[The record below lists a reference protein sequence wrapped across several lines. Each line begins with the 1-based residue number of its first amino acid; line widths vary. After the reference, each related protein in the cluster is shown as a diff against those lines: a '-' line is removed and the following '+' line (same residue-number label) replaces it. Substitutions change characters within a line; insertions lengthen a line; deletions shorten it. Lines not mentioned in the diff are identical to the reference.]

1 MISSPLLSFLS
12 FFSGGN
18 FVCLILA
25 VVSTM
30 QLPLK
35 DGLYSHQCTLTL
47 LFPRLQANMKITGI
61 PIGDIA
67 CGAFHS
73 SDL

>member
-1 MISSPLLSFLS
+1 MIS
-12 FFSGGN
+12 FFTGGN

-25 VVSTM
+25 VASTM

-35 DGLYSHQCTLTL
+35 DNLYSHQCTL

-61 PIGDIA
+61 LIGDIA